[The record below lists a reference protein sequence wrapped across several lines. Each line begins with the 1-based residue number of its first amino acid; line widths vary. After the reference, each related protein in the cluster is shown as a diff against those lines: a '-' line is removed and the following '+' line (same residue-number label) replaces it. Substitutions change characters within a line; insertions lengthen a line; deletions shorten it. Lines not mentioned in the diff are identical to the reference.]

1 MRVLLCYASILF
13 ASVLQ
18 SRAIKLNNLTPTTPS
33 YLEIGNTVSNQISEA
48 WRSHVDSFID
58 VVSEKIVD
66 KFEKDIE
73 NDNVPYNLLALLED
87 DAEIFDIEQYE
98 GKDLAFIQDAFIRK
112 LREKFNNSKFGQKA
126 KKLGSQIKQKL
137 TSLYKKHK
145 DKIKHFLKI
154 MLSSLV
160 IPIAFNYIKKHLNAW
175 KKKTLEATDK
185 LNEDTKS
192 VATPIITAIYDK
204 FGEKIDSYV
213 KDHHMDITK
222 ELDVLTDLQ
231 KEKKEIEKIEKQEK
245 EIIEQ

>member
-18 SRAIKLNNLTPTTPS
+18 SRAINHNTLSSNIPS
-33 YLEIGNTVSNQISEA
+33 YVEIGDNVSNQISEA
-48 WRSHVDSFID
+48 WKSHVDSFID

-73 NDNVPYNLLALLED
+73 EDNVPYNLLALLEN
-87 DAEIFDIEQYE
+87 DAEIFDIDKYE

-126 KKLGSQIKQKL
+126 KKFGSHIKQKL
-137 TSLYKKHK
+137 TNLYKKHK

-160 IPIAFNYIKKHLNAW
+160 IPIAFNYIKKHLNSW
-175 KKKTLEATDK
+175 KKKTLEATNK
-185 LNEDTKS
+185 LNDDAKS

-204 FGEKIDSYV
+204 FGERIDNYV
-213 KDHHMDITK
+213 KDNSIDIVK
-222 ELDVLTDLQ
+222 ELDVLTELQ
-231 KEKKEIEKIEKQEK
+231 KEKKEIDQIEKQEK
-245 EIIEQ
+245 EIIQQ